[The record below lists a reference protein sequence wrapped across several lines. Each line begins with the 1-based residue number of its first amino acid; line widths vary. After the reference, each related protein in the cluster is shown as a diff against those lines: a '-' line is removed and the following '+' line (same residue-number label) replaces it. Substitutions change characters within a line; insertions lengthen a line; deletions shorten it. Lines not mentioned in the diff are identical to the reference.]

1 MDLQHSRQGLRSRS
15 LVLLREHSDLLNYLL
30 TVALVDAGEVC
41 KRTVARTLQGT
52 NVDNLF
58 GTVVIEVVGGGFVTL
73 LQLVPYSASAEVVE
87 WMVVWS
93 FVH

>member
-1 MDLQHSRQGLRSRS
+1 M
-15 LVLLREHSDLLNYLL
+15 VLLHEHSGLSAVPLA
-30 TVALVDAGEVC
+30 VAPEDVGEVYR
-41 KRTVARTLQGT
+41 RTVGRTLQGT

-58 GTVVIEVVGGGFVTL
+58 YTVVVGVDFVTL
-73 LQLVPYSASAEVVE
+73 LQLVPCSVSVEVE

>member
-1 MDLQHSRQGLRSRS
+1 MEPED
-15 LVLLREHSDLLNYLL
+15 V
-30 TVALVDAGEVC
+30 GEVY
-41 KRTVARTLQGT
+41 KRTVRCTLQGT

-58 GTVVIEVVGGGFVTL
+58 CTVDAAAVALDGDFAAL
-73 LQLVPYSASAEVVE
+73 LQLVPCSVFVEVE

>member
-1 MDLQHSRQGLRSRS
+1 M
-15 LVLLREHSDLLNYLL
+15 
-30 TVALVDAGEVC
+30 C
-41 KRTVARTLQGT
+41 KRTVGHTLQGT

-58 GTVVIEVVGGGFVTL
+58 GTVAIEVVGGDFVTL
-73 LQLVPYSASAEVVE
+73 LQLVPCSVLFEVVE